1 MSLFLRAGSL
11 YKRSVNNYPF
21 IAQGVQ
27 SSILMATG
35 DLIAQKF
42 VEKKKDFDYRRCGF
56 YRFLFFN
63 LMNYL

>member
-35 DLIAQKF
+35 DFIAQKF
-42 VEKKKDFDYRRCGF
+42 VEKKKEFDFRR
-56 YRFLFFN
+56 
-63 LMNYL
+63 